1 VQKALAVTFEQ
12 VGDAR
17 QIRRID
23 ANANDVHV

>member
-1 VQKALAVTFEQ
+1 VTFEK